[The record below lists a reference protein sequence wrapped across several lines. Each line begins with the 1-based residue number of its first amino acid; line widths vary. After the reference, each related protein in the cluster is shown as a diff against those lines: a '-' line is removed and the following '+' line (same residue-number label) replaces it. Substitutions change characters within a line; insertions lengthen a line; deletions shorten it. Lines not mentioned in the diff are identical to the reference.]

1 MKAIILAGGR
11 GTRISEETH
20 LKPKPLV
27 EIGGRPILW
36 HILKYLSCFDIYDF
50 IICCGY
56 KGYLIKEYFANYSL
70 HLSDVTI
77 DLQKNSVLVH
87 RKHVEPWRITL
98 IDTGDETAT
107 GGRLKRVSEYV
118 REDEMFLFTY
128 GDGLA
133 DIDISKLVN
142 FHRTHGKL
150 ATVSAVK
157 PPGKYGALG
166 VEGSLVT
173 SFMEKPA
180 GDGSYING
188 GYFVLSP
195 ECLNFIDGDDT
206 PWEGQP
212 LAKLVSAKQLMAFE
226 HSGFWHAMDTLRER
240 EILESLWSRENPPWK
255 IWR

>member
-36 HILKYLSCFDIYDF
+36 HILKFLSCYDIYDF

-107 GGRLKRVSEYV
+107 GGRLKRVAEYI
-118 REDEMFLFTY
+118 RDDEMFLFTY

-133 DIDISKLVN
+133 DIDILRLIG
-142 FHRTHGKL
+142 FHKSHGKL
-150 ATVSAVK
+150 ATVTAVK
-157 PPGKYGALG
+157 PPGKFGALRINKN
-166 VEGSLVT
+166 LVT
-173 SFMEKPA
+173 SFTEKPA

-212 LAKLVSAKQLMAFE
+212 LARLVSAEQLMAFE